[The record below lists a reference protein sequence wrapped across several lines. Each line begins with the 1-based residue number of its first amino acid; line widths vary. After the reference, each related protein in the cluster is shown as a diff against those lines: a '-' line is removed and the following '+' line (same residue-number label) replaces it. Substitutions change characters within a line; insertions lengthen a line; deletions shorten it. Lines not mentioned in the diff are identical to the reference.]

1 MKTRRTH
8 LLIGVSPALR
18 GMSVL
23 ADTLDATPFLPDR
36 RTLRE
41 FLARARTDSEQVG
54 VLLPSTQPELVL
66 LAGLLD
72 FDRLAVF
79 HGPGPGA
86 RRLSPTLLRA
96 AFAGVDLTVTPDEA
110 SAKEVIALG
119 ADPDRLADHTG
130 DVRIRLFSEPRRRPG
145 AAFFKEA
152 AASLGLDLLA
162 STGALGLLERLGP
175 RGVNVVNY
183 HRVLP
188 LPELRSY
195 CRPQMAIGAPL
206 FEAQLETIAEA
217 RGFVPLGRMKEQ
229 EASDRVSI
237 TFDDGYE
244 DNFRVA
250 LPILARFSAPAC
262 IFLVTSLIGQPDAL
276 WWDRVGLSLFA
287 WWRSG
292 AEPPVPEALPAR
304 ARQLLQTQS
313 YLEARELISLVLS
326 DLNHASNEA
335 REAAVAAAESLLPRK
350 IAKRTMLSWQE
361 VEALNRA
368 GVYFGS
374 HTRSH
379 VPLDELPPNEAEAEL
394 SGGQADLE
402 SHQLRRA
409 VRVTALPRGR
419 LGPLTE
425 AELARRFDA
434 VMTTE
439 PGLNPPGERALF
451 VKRRD
456 GRMLTL
462 AGRHHPAKLR
472 LELTG
477 LIDPLR
483 QLLHTG
489 GVDY

>member
-1 MKTRRTH
+1 MKARRTH

-41 FLARARTDSEQVG
+41 FLTRARRDSEQVG
-54 VLLPSTQPELVL
+54 VLLPSTQPELIL

-72 FDRLAVF
+72 FDRIAVF

-86 RRLSPTLLRA
+86 RHLSPTLLRA
-96 AFAGVDLTVTPDEA
+96 AFAGVDLTVTPDEE
-110 SAKEVIALG
+110 SEREVVTLG
-119 ADPDRLADHTG
+119 ADPDRLASQSG
-130 DVRIRLFSEPRRRPG
+130 EVRIRLFSEPRRRPG
-145 AAFFKEA
+145 SAFFKEA
-152 AASLGLDLLA
+152 VASLGLDFLA
-162 STGALGLLERLGP
+162 QSGALWALERIAD

-188 LPELRSY
+188 LPELRTY

-206 FEAQLETIAEA
+206 FEAQLETMAQA
-217 RGFVPLGRMKEQ
+217 RGFVPLGRMQ
-229 EASDRVSI
+229 EREAEDRIAI

-262 IFLVTSLIGQPDAL
+262 IFVVTSLIGRPDAL

-292 AEPPVPEALPAR
+292 AEPPVPAALPSR
-304 ARQLLQTQS
+304 AAQLLEIHS
-313 YLEARELISLVLS
+313 YLEARTLISEVLS
-326 DLNHASNEA
+326 DLNLASAQA
-335 REAAVAAAESLLPRK
+335 RDAAVAAAESLLPRK
-350 IAKRTMLSWQE
+350 IARRTMLSWQE
-361 VEALNRA
+361 VEALSQA

-379 VPLDELPPNEAEAEL
+379 VPLDELPPDEAVAEL
-394 SGGQADLE
+394 DGGQADLE
-402 SHQLRRA
+402 GQGLRRTWRA
-409 VRVTALPRGR
+409 TALPRGR
-419 LGPLTE
+419 LGPISE
-425 AELARRFDA
+425 AHLADRFEA

-439 PGLNPPGERALF
+439 PGVNPPGATGLF

-462 AGRHHPAKLR
+462 AGRHHPGKLR

-477 LIDPLR
+477 LLDPVR
-483 QLLHTG
+483 RLLQG
-489 GVDY
+489 DQVDY